1 MSCGGGGDGGG
12 VLLLDSGD
20 PLLRL
25 QRSEMALLQTT
36 QQWAC
41 RRVQA
46 ERDYGEALMQAGAVV
61 GHGGAC
67 GEGGELAQVLASLL
81 SQTEALGQAMR
92 RRAEEMSSGP
102 MRRLSELLG
111 SQSRAHDAYASARR
125 SLEREFEKVTRT
137 ELEMLK
143 LQYRQQA
150 AELNCARQKL
160 LDVSS
165 RGQKLERAE
174 RKVSRA
180 TRRLH
185 CAHNEYALAVR
196 GAQRHAQNHRD
207 STLPC
212 LRDSL
217 QLSAHDSLLLLKE
230 VLLALLEASV
240 CAQDDVA
247 AAHREMRAV
256 VMALEPK
263 DRLDQG
269 PRLHRHGSPLTVNF
283 DLSLPAEQEGLQPE
297 QLVCTPHTAD
307 GLQHRLQE
315 ITDDLHKMRAVL
327 SQHKEKMRGLE
338 REVVEMAASQNC
350 RTSVTLL
357 GKKHELQA
365 LWLRKY
371 ELQGAEMQLSAQKE
385 MLEQALGGMGDAD
398 PTCASFSLPPP
409 AADNDKQSPVVKRC
423 GSPRVCPS
431 RILREKKYGAS
442 VYIPAWNSARPLA
455 QQDWF
460 HGSISRLEAQELL
473 MSEGSFLVR
482 ESHGKPGQFALSVCS
497 GGACRHFIIQTN
509 LYRFEGKTF
518 PTIPGLMEH
527 YLCTRQ
533 PITKKSGVI
542 LGHPCLKARM
552 PATCDKWLL
561 EHDDIILGEKLGKG
575 NFGEVYAGRLK
586 ASGVPVAIKACHEN
600 LSQDLKNR
608 FLMEARILKRYNHP
622 NVVRL
627 IGVCTRRTPVYIVME
642 LVRGGDFLT
651 FLRREGSRL
660 SVPQLLNYSE
670 QAAAGMAYLESHNC
684 IHRDLAARNCLV
696 GEGSVLKISDFGM
709 SRHQADGVY
718 LASGVMRQIPIK
730 WTAPEALHY
739 GTYTTMSDVW
749 SYGILLWEIFSLGS
763 SPYPGWSNK
772 MACEQVASGY
782 RMPPPAVCPDGIYS
796 LMLRCWEFH
805 AEQRPTFTEL
815 HRELSLI
822 NRKHHHQHHHPQH
835 QQQQHPYQ

>member
-1 MSCGGGGDGGG
+1 GGGG

-20 PLLRL
+20 PLLLRL

-61 GHGGAC
+61 GHSGAC
-67 GEGGELAQVLASLL
+67 GEGSELAQVLLLITVHIRKLSKTIHLSLL
-81 SQTEALGQAMR
+81 SHMPLIDNGNVLTIQQHIRKSDDDQWKLAN
-92 RRAEEMSSGP
+92 S
-102 MRRLSELLG
+102 RL
-111 SQSRAHDAYASARR
+111 Q
-125 SLEREFEKVTRT
+125 VTRT

-165 RGQKLERAE
+165 RGPVGDGELERAE

-240 CAQDDVA
+240 SVQDDVA
-247 AAHREMRAV
+247 TAHREMRAV

-263 DRLDQG
+263 DRLDEG
-269 PRLHRHGSPLTVNF
+269 PRQHRCVCVRHGSPLTVNF

-315 ITDDLHKMRAVL
+315 ITADLHKMRAVL

-338 REVVEMAASQNC
+338 REVVEILRCVSPD
-350 RTSVTLL
+350 SVALL

-385 MLEQALGGMGDAD
+385 MLEQALGGMGDVD
-398 PTCASFSLPPP
+398 PTCASFTLPPA
-409 AADNDKQSPVVKRC
+409 AADNDKKSPVVKRRGVPSC
-423 GSPRVCPS
+423 ASIANCTRELSP
-431 RILREKKYGAS
+431 KYKRCTS
-442 VYIPAWNSARPLA
+442 PPPTFEIKSW
-455 QQDWF
+455 
-460 HGSISRLEAQELL
+460 ELCVFVTRFDTRHKY
-473 MSEGSFLVR
+473 SHEGSFLVR

-497 GGACRHFIIQTN
+497 GGACRHFIIQTVEN

-542 LGHPCLKARM
+542 LGHPCLK
-552 PATCDKWLL
+552 DKWLL
-561 EHDDIILGEKLGKG
+561 DHDDIILGEKLGKG

-586 ASGVPVAIKACHEN
+586 ASGVPVAVKACHEN

-696 GEGSVLKISDFGM
+696 GEASVLKISDFGM
-709 SRHQADGVY
+709 SRQQADGVY
-718 LASGVMRQIPIK
+718 LATGVMRQIPIK

-822 NRKHHHQHHHPQH
+822 TRKHT
-835 QQQQHPYQ
+835 

>member
-1 MSCGGGGDGGG
+1 MSCGGGGDGGGDGGGG

-20 PLLRL
+20 PLLLRL

-61 GHGGAC
+61 GHSGAC
-67 GEGGELAQVLASLL
+67 GEGSELAQVLASLL

-102 MRRLSELLG
+102 VRRLSELLG
-111 SQSRAHDAYASARR
+111 SQRRAHDAYAGVRR
-125 SLEREFEKVTRT
+125 SLERELEKVTRT

-165 RGQKLERAE
+165 RGQKVPHDSHHDEGPVGDGELERAE

-240 CAQDDVA
+240 SVQDDVA
-247 AAHREMRAV
+247 TAHREMRAV

-263 DRLDQG
+263 DRLDEG
-269 PRLHRHGSPLTVNF
+269 PRQHRHGSPLTVNF

-297 QLVCTPHTAD
+297 QLVCTPHTVD

-315 ITDDLHKMRAVL
+315 ITADLHKMRAVL

-338 REVVEMAASQNC
+338 REVVEMSASQNC
-350 RTSVTLL
+350 RTSVALL

-385 MLEQALGGMGDAD
+385 MLEQALGGMGDVD
-398 PTCASFSLPPP
+398 PTCASFTLPPA
-409 AADNDKQSPVVKRC
+409 AADNDKKSPV
-423 GSPRVCPS
+423 
-431 RILREKKYGAS
+431 
-442 VYIPAWNSARPLA
+442 PAWSAARPLA

-473 MSEGSFLVR
+473 TGEGSFLVR

-497 GGACRHFIIQTN
+497 GGACRHFIIQTVEN

-542 LGHPCLKARM
+542 LGHPCLK
-552 PATCDKWLL
+552 DKWLL

-586 ASGVPVAIKACHEN
+586 ASGVPVAVKACHEN

-696 GEGSVLKISDFGM
+696 GEASVLKISDFGM
-709 SRHQADGVY
+709 SRQQADGVY
-718 LASGVMRQIPIK
+718 LATGVMRQIPIK

-822 NRKHHHQHHHPQH
+822 TRKHHHQHHHPQH
-835 QQQQHPYQ
+835 HHQQQQQQQHPYQ